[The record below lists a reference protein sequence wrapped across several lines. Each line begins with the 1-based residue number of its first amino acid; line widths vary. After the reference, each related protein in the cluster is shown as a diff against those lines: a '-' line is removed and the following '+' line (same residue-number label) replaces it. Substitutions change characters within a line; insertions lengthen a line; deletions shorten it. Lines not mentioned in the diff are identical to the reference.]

1 MNIET
6 DFKIFEKLKAI
17 GLVEPLQ
24 LCSRDNCKMKGRQ
37 MFLKNRKRDKNSTN
51 LLLTWYCNGCKSYKS
66 VYDGSFFSLFRKPIR
81 ILLGII
87 KCWSAHLTISKTVST
102 IKLHLNEDIHRDS
115 VASLFHKLRQI
126 CSLDIDRKSLKL
138 GGPGKIIEIDESL
151 YAKVKHSKG
160 KDLIRPQV
168 WTFGLVQRKDSQSNG
183 KCYFEVVPN
192 REATTLLAII
202 YEKVASGS
210 TIYSDCW
217 SSYEKI
223 SKLGFQHHTVNHTYN
238 FLDPDTGSYI
248 YYLLKLLIKI
258 NILPICVKVLAPIE

>member
-1 MNIET
+1 MFVNKNNFLIL
-6 DFKIFEKLKAI
+6 FF
-17 GLVEPLQ
+17 
-24 LCSRDNCKMKGRQ
+24 LCC
-37 MFLKNRKRDKNSTN
+37 
-51 LLLTWYCNGCKSYKS
+51 
-66 VYDGSFFSLFRKPIR
+66 
-81 ILLGII
+81 ILLFIFFMLYTFGII

-223 SKLGFQHHTVNHTYN
+223 SKLGFQHHTVNHSYN